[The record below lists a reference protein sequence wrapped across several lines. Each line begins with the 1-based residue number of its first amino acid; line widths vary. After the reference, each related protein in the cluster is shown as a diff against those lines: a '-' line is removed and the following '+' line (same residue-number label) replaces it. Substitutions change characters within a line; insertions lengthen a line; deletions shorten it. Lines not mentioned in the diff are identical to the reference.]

1 MPYSLLISL
10 TDLPCSLSSNIC
22 RLNSF
27 VYCFR
32 FITLFPVL
40 LYNPLY
46 FYPYSLSQIL
56 YQIQRTFDLIVRFLL
71 GTYSKKSY
79 SPSIEALCFY
89 PFIKHIIV
97 NDKSKTIQS
106 LGRKMAE
113 RLFLPFILLLLICP
127 KFFLPFYIL
136 LAENYAWKR
145 VSSSPPIASFGEI
158 FFTSPL
164 VRP

>member
-32 FITLFPVL
+32 FITIFPVPI
-40 LYNPLY
+40 YNLLY

-71 GTYSKKSY
+71 GTYFKKSY
-79 SPSIEALCFY
+79 SPSIEALCLY
-89 PFIKHIIV
+89 LFIKHIIV
-97 NDKSKTIQS
+97 NYKSKTIQS

-113 RLFLPFILLLLICP
+113 RLFLPFIHSFEIFP
-127 KFFLPFYIL
+127 KFSLPTLHTFGRKSIL
-136 LAENYAWKR
+136 VCLME
-145 VSSSPPIASFGEI
+145 FQ
-158 FFTSPL
+158 
-164 VRP
+164 

>member
-32 FITLFPVL
+32 FITIFSVL
-40 LYNPLY
+40 LYNLLY
-46 FYPYSLSQIL
+46 FYPYLLSQIL

-71 GTYSKKSY
+71 GTYFKKSY
-79 SPSIEALCFY
+79 SPSIEALCLY
-89 PFIKHIIV
+89 LFIKHIIV
-97 NDKSKTIQS
+97 NYKSKTIQS

-113 RLFLPFILLLLICP
+113 KLFLPFIHSFEIRP
-127 KFFLPFYIL
+127 KFFLPSYIL
-136 LAENYAWKR
+136 LAEI
-145 VSSSPPIASFGEI
+145 S
-158 FFTSPL
+158 
-164 VRP
+164 